1 MAQLNELKR
10 MQQLAGLITESQL
23 DEAEDAGTFMNTI
36 FTTAK
41 ALGLV
46 QMNMKDRD
54 TDVKTFTANFQKE
67 GFPSNSHGIL
77 GIEKISNGMGANI
90 VIMADDKT
98 KVDKLLDVVEKS
110 KGNFKPKINTAAT
123 YKIQNAA
130 KDKEAFIN
138 KFDIDLTAA
147 GASPSTPAAQPQQ
160 ESIEQAVNEAIA
172 KTYKVIKTAKEGNSH
187 LMDGR
192 WKVGDMLALQQ
203 EGNDYKLSTK
213 DDIEQTYDGQSLES
227 LIRDKF
233 IEPVNINEVA
243 GLEQYKT
250 GMKLQLKGKPDQ
262 TFTIQ
267 MVQPST
273 VKGMEASMAL
283 HLKDDKTGKEFQD
296 SPGRYEIVKTTESI
310 EQAVNEALRAY
321 RKKK

>member
-1 MAQLNELKR
+1 MKQLNELKR

-23 DEAEDAGTFMNTI
+23 EEA
-36 FTTAK
+36 
-41 ALGLV
+41 L
-46 QMNMKDRD
+46 
-54 TDVKTFTANFQKE
+54 
-67 GFPSNSHGIL
+67 S
-77 GIEKISNGMGANI
+77 
-90 VIMADDKT
+90 
-98 KVDKLLDVVEKS
+98 
-110 KGNFKPKINTAAT
+110 
-123 YKIQNAA
+123 
-130 KDKEAFIN
+130 
-138 KFDIDLTAA
+138 
-147 GASPSTPAAQPQQ
+147 
-160 ESIEQAVNEAIA
+160 

-203 EGNDYKLSTK
+203 DGNDYKLSTK

-310 EQAVNEALRAY
+310 DQAVNEALKAY